1 VEMTLNSLNR
11 VMAQAREETMQQMK
25 LALGIDG
32 ESGLPIRLDP
42 RLREELVALMA
53 SVILAVH
60 PREGEQN
67 DEDDSPSVES

>member
-1 VEMTLNSLNR
+1 
-11 VMAQAREETMQQMK
+11 MQQMK

-32 ESGLPIRLDP
+32 ESELPIRLDP

-53 SVILAVH
+53 SAILAVH

-67 DEDDSPSVES
+67 DEDDSPFVES